1 MMTVPGELSRV
12 STLVDIAGRRIF
24 SNIFSNGGGMVLLP
38 VGGDTSKCL
47 AKVSLIWFWRMY
59 NRGALAFG

>member
-24 SNIFSNGGGMVLLP
+24 SNIFSNGGGDGTAASRRGYLEVFSEGFFDMVLAY
-38 VGGDTSKCL
+38 V
-47 AKVSLIWFWRMY
+47 
-59 NRGALAFG
+59 

>member
-24 SNIFSNGGGMVLLP
+24 SNIFLNGGGGMVRLP
-38 VGGDTSKCL
+38 VGGGYLEVFSEGFFDMVL
-47 AKVSLIWFWRMY
+47 AYV
-59 NRGALAFG
+59 